1 LDDLRTIGRVAEG
14 ILGLIWLLGIF
25 LAVLSIPALAG
36 GSVVL
41 AMLSAPRRR
50 TPVQRSRLLWGAVL
64 AVVGLSVLVRIAW
77 ATHDELSYEELGP
90 ALHLLMGIM
99 GGLVFFLGLGPFVS
113 WALTFPARLAVRLPR
128 PLRSAARQLAGHQ
141 PGTAG
146 GVAMTMVATG
156 AATAVMIIAMVQTA
170 QDRASYHPEAP
181 YGAFVV
187 QVASDEEVKA
197 ARAALRQEIPSAPIV
212 QSEDAVTGQLTYS
225 PMNVPGMDLHIG
237 DQALLGYLTSD
248 PFTPHDEGTAVLVT
262 SEAVGVTQVE
272 ISYHPGTRADEPLTR
287 TIPAITVEPADP
299 RRSDLFVPAKVVRD
313 LGVGLEPKLLII
325 DPASHRTSVAE
336 QERLDRRLDGYVER
350 GFQASTGWLFFL
362 GPMILVALAGVLA
375 ATGPVAD
382 TRWWRRVLLRVT
394 GGSGVRLRMYVA
406 CRTWLAAACGTTLGV
421 AAGSVTGLLLALPK
435 PAQIGWDS
443 LSRWAFDAPWSPIAA
458 LVVGFPVLAA
468 ALAALLPPGSR
479 PRVRPS

>member
-1 LDDLRTIGRVAEG
+1 VAEE
-14 ILGLIWLLGIF
+14 ILGLVWLLGIF

-41 AMLSAPRRR
+41 AMLSAPRHRR
-50 TPVQRSRLLWGAVL
+50 TSVNRSRLLWGAVL
-64 AVVGLSVLVRIAW
+64 VVVGLSVMVRISW
-77 ATHDELSYEELGP
+77 ATHDEPSYEELEP
-90 ALHLLMGIM
+90 ALHLLMGIVA
-99 GGLVFFLGLGPFVS
+99 GLVFFLGLGPFVS
-113 WALTFPARLAVRLPR
+113 WALTLPARLAVRLPR

-156 AATAVMIIAMVQTA
+156 AATAVMIIVVAQTA
-170 QDRASYHPEAP
+170 QDRAYYQPQAP
-181 YGAFVV
+181 YGALVV
-187 QVASDEEVKA
+187 QVSSDEEAKA

-212 QSEDAVTGQLTYS
+212 QSEDAVTGDLTYS
-225 PMNVPGMDLHIG
+225 HENLPWMDLHIG
-237 DQALLGYLTSD
+237 DKALLSYLTGEPS
-248 PFTPHDEGTAVLVT
+248 TPYDEGTAVLAT

-272 ISYHPGTRADEPLTR
+272 IIYHPGTPADELLTR
-287 TIPAITVEPADP
+287 TIPAITIEPADP
-299 RRSDLFVPAKVVRD
+299 RRSNLFVPAKVVRD
-313 LGVGLEPKLLII
+313 LDVALEPNLLII

-336 QERLDRRLDGYVER
+336 QERLDRRLGDSMDGYVER
-350 GFQASTGWLFFL
+350 GFQASTGWLFLF
-362 GPMILVALAGVLA
+362 GPMILVALAGVLT

-443 LSRWAFDAPWSPIAA
+443 LPRWAFDAPWSPIAA

-468 ALAALLPPGSR
+468 ALAALLPAGSR